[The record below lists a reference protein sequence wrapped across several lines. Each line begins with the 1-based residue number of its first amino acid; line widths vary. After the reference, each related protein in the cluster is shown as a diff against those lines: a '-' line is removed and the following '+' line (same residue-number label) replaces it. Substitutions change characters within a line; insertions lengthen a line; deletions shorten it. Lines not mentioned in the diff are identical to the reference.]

1 MPFPGLYL
9 VPLLLATVTVVLAE
23 ASDEYVEDNDM
34 LLLPVAS
41 DRLFTSDADGVISVI
56 AVATELLRCS
66 VQLIGLM
73 SPRGPVMVETS
84 SPVCTADGEATVVVV
99 ALTFGLV
106 PEVVAVDIELDDCEE
121 EFNR

>member
-1 MPFPGLYL
+1 MPFPGPYL
-9 VPLLLATVTVVLAE
+9 VPLATVTVVLAE

-34 LLLPVAS
+34 LLLPVVPS

-66 VQLIGLM
+66 VQLIGLI
-73 SPRGPVMVETS
+73 SPRGPVMVEIS
-84 SPVCTADGEATVVVV
+84 SPAIAADGDATVVVV
-99 ALTFGLV
+99 ALPFGLV

-121 EFNR
+121 EFKR